1 MRPVRLLA
9 LTALLLAFQTPA
21 LAVMQIPATP
31 PPVSQPPSS
40 QPKAKNVAPA
50 VTAPALPAMRK
61 DAVLKRGRQLIEWFY
76 AQNLDPV
83 WTAFLPTARA
93 DFGGDLVAFK
103 AYRAMGVT
111 TYGKESRLI
120 SEEVQ
125 QGDGVTYYLRTATFE
140 RGPKVLW
147 TLAFG
152 LNAQG
157 QVVTFGILGGTE
169 PAPDKQ
175 ATGRQA
181 QAMGRQAQAM
191 GKQATGRAGA
201 AQQ

>member
-1 MRPVRLLA
+1 MRPARLLA
-9 LTALLLAFQTPA
+9 LTALLLALQTPA
-21 LAVMQIPATP
+21 LAVMRIPATP
-31 PPVSQPPSS
+31 PPAS
-40 QPKAKNVAPA
+40 QPKAAAPA
-50 VTAPALPAMRK
+50 AIAPALPAMSK
-61 DAVLKRGRQLIEWFY
+61 EAVLKRGRQLIEWFY

-93 DFGGDLVAFK
+93 DFGDDLAAFK
-103 AYRAMGVT
+103 AYRANGVT
-111 TYGKESRLI
+111 TYGRESRLI

-125 QGDGVTYYLRTATFE
+125 SEGGVTYYLRTATFE

-157 QVVTFGILGGTE
+157 QVMTFGILGGTE

-175 ATGRQA
+175 ATGR
-181 QAMGRQAQAM
+181 
-191 GKQATGRAGA
+191 TGA
-201 AQQ
+201 AQP

>member
-1 MRPVRLLA
+1 MRPARLLA
-9 LTALLLAFQTPA
+9 LTALLLALQTPA
-21 LAVMQIPATP
+21 LAVMRIPATP
-31 PPVSQPPSS
+31 PPAS
-40 QPKAKNVAPA
+40 QPKAAAPA
-50 VTAPALPAMRK
+50 VTSPSVTAPTLPAMSK

-93 DFGGDLVAFK
+93 DFGDDLSAFR

-125 QGDGVTYYLRTATFE
+125 QEGGVTYYLRTATFE

-175 ATGRQA
+175 ATGRVNP
-181 QAMGRQAQAM
+181 
-191 GKQATGRAGA
+191 

>member
-1 MRPVRLLA
+1 MRPARLLT
-9 LTALLLAFQTPA
+9 LTALLFALQTPA
-21 LAVMQIPATP
+21 LAVMGIPATP
-31 PPVSQPPSS
+31 PPAS
-40 QPKAKNVAPA
+40 QPKAAVPASPAP
-50 VTAPALPAMRK
+50 VPPAMSIPPVMSK
-61 DAVLKRGRQLIEWFY
+61 DAVLKRGRQLIGWFY
-76 AQNLDPV
+76 TQNLEPV

-93 DFGGDLVAFK
+93 DFGDDLAAFR
-103 AYRAMGVT
+103 AYRANGVT

-125 QGDGVTYYLRTATFE
+125 TEGGVTYYLRTATFE

-157 QVVTFGILGGTE
+157 QVMTFGILGGTE

-175 ATGRQA
+175 A
-181 QAMGRQAQAM
+181 M
-191 GKQATGRAGA
+191 GKQATGRAGS
-201 AQQ
+201 AQP

>member
-1 MRPVRLLA
+1 MRPARLLV
-9 LTALLLAFQTPA
+9 LTALLFALQTPA
-21 LAVMQIPATP
+21 LAVMRIPATP
-31 PPVSQPPSS
+31 PPAS
-40 QPKAKNVAPA
+40 QPKAAPA
-50 VTAPALPAMRK
+50 VPASTATVPPAMNK

-76 AQNLDPV
+76 AQNLGPV

-93 DFGGDLVAFK
+93 DFGDDLAAFK

-125 QGDGVTYYLRTATFE
+125 SEGGVTYYLRTATFE

-157 QVVTFGILGGTE
+157 QVMTFGILGGTE
-169 PAPDKQ
+169 PSPDQ
-175 ATGRQA
+175 
-181 QAMGRQAQAM
+181 QAM

-201 AQQ
+201 AQP

>member
-1 MRPVRLLA
+1 MRPARLLT
-9 LTALLLAFQTPA
+9 LTALLLALQIPA
-21 LAVMQIPATP
+21 LAVMRIPTTP
-31 PPVSQPPSS
+31 P
-40 QPKAKNVAPA
+40 KAAAPA
-50 VTAPALPAMRK
+50 VPAPGVNTPPVMSK
-61 DAVLKRGRQLIEWFY
+61 DAALKRGRQLIEWFY
-76 AQNLDPV
+76 TQNLGPV

-93 DFGGDLVAFK
+93 DFGDDLAAFK

-125 QGDGVTYYLRTATFE
+125 SEGGVTYYLRTATFE

-175 ATGRQA
+175 ATGWEGAERQ
-181 QAMGRQAQAM
+181 
-191 GKQATGRAGA
+191 
-201 AQQ
+201 

>member
-1 MRPVRLLA
+1 MHPTRLLA

-40 QPKAKNVAPA
+40 QPKAKTVAPA
-50 VTAPALPAMRK
+50 VTAPALPAMSK

-125 QGDGVTYYLRTATFE
+125 QGDGVTYYLRTAIFE

-175 ATGRQA
+175 ATSRQA
-181 QAMGRQAQAM
+181 QAI